1 VTRHKIIG
9 FPNPV
14 NEKAAHTVAGGV
26 LLLSCL
32 TLVLSLA
39 AGDPWLWLTVPI
51 SLGSIARVLTGPKL
65 SPLGQL
71 ATKIVAPLLGAPK
84 LVAGPPKRFAQG
96 VGTAVTTAAVATLSL
111 GYPGAT
117 QVLLGLMIVAAG
129 LESIFAFCIGCKIF
143 GGLMRLGVIPAAT
156 CGGLQQLLP
165 HSACDAAVLA
175 SPVGGPDGNLI
186 QQVNRAAHSP
196 CLGHRVDWPGGTRGE
211 LRSPPRRRQLDMRP
225 APAAVLVGRSWCGKT
240 VIVIG
245 AVIVDTERMRPL
257 RWAVRSVGLSIG
269 VHPPIGSFIQL

>member
-1 VTRHKIIG
+1 MRRPRAPSPG
-9 FPNPV
+9 CPASQLPDPRSQPR
-14 NEKAAHTVAGGV
+14 GWR
-26 LLLSCL
+26 
-32 TLVLSLA
+32 SLA
-39 AGDPWLWLTVPI
+39 LAHGADL
-51 SLGSIARVLTGPKL
+51 ARVHRPRPHRPQTQPPRTARHEDCCAAPRRTQARSR
-65 SPLGQL
+65 SPEALRAGRRRRNCRDDCCGRH
-71 ATKIVAPLLGAPK
+71 VGFGVPGRD
-84 LVAGPPKRFAQG
+84 AGPARSHDRGRRARVDLRILHRLQDLRW
-96 VGTAVTTAAVATLSL
+96 TDAARSHPRSDV
-111 GYPGAT
+111 
-117 QVLLGLMIVAAG
+117 
-129 LESIFAFCIGCKIF
+129 
-143 GGLMRLGVIPAAT
+143 R
-156 CGGLQQLLP
+156 GLQQRLP

-175 SPVGGPDGNLI
+175 RPVGGPDGNLI

-240 VIVIG
+240 VIVID